1 MDASCNFRVKSM
13 HNPRRIPLDSL
24 VLLGVGQALSLSGQ
38 AESLSHMFA
47 ANVAR
52 RLYALP
58 GLRVIPAERS
68 ESLDVGDA
76 SPEEIGRSLHV
87 TCVGVCSLL
96 ECATGLNL
104 RVELIDALSER
115 LVAEE
120 HFLAGSNEIA
130 MLEKQAARWIAQELL
145 GPFTSNSHRQHS

>member
-1 MDASCNFRVKSM
+1 M
-13 HNPRRIPLDSL
+13 HNVRRIPLDSL
-24 VLLGVGQALSLSGQ
+24 VLLGGGVGQALSLS
-38 AESLSHMFA
+38 HTFA
-47 ANVAR
+47 ASVAR
-52 RLYALP
+52 RLASLP
-58 GLRVIPAERS
+58 GLRVIPPERS
-68 ESLDVGDA
+68 ESIDVSDT

-120 HFLAGSNEIA
+120 HFLAGSNELA
-130 MLEKQAARWIAQELL
+130 VLEKQAARWIAQELL
-145 GPFTSNSHRQHS
+145 GPFTSNSQRQQS